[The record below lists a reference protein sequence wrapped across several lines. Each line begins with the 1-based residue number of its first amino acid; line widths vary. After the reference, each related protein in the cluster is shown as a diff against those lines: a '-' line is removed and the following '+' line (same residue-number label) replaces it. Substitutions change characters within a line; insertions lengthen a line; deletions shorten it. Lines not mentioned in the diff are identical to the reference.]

1 MGVEFKCPLPCTRPG
16 FVTSGGPLLP
26 VWAAASASTCG
37 RGLCDFSAPDPV
49 AWRNLGEPSLGRRET
64 LALALM
70 FGLRVCGDSSLG
82 LRYPIL
88 KGVADSLWA
97 SCQGPYVCV
106 YVCYV
111 CARVCPYL
119 TCKNAPPLCC
129 PDMLYISLTAP
140 HHSNNIPAARGS
152 RASRALPAGKEAKRC
167 LPMKFQL
174 FLSYMFI
181 TQVCRPSRSNLGL
194 LTPAHSQ
201 VPLRLPGALCI
212 RCPNTVLFFF
222 FFFK

>member
-1 MGVEFKCPLPCTRPG
+1 M
-16 FVTSGGPLLP
+16 
-26 VWAAASASTCG
+26 CG

-106 YVCYV
+106 CVCV
-111 CARVCPYL
+111 CVLCVC
-119 TCKNAPPLCC
+119 TCVSIFN
-129 PDMLYISLTAP
+129 M
-140 HHSNNIPAARGS
+140 
-152 RASRALPAGKEAKRC
+152 
-167 LPMKFQL
+167 
-174 FLSYMFI
+174 
-181 TQVCRPSRSNLGL
+181 
-194 LTPAHSQ
+194 
-201 VPLRLPGALCI
+201 
-212 RCPNTVLFFF
+212 
-222 FFFK
+222 